1 MGTVHAL
8 IRSLRRAVRRALM
21 PRSARAPRPTT
32 GAPPV
37 RPLST
42 HRDDTPIAA
51 ALLQWHARLNA
62 ERFGGALREIP
73 VRVSRRMRS
82 RLGHYAPAQ
91 RGAKPE
97 IAISDRH
104 VRRHGLAQAV
114 ETLLHEMVHQWQDES
129 GLPLDHGA
137 AFRRKAREVGIR
149 PRATRVAD

>member
-8 IRSLRRAVRRALM
+8 IRRLRRAVRRAM
-21 PRSARAPRPTT
+21 IPPEAPALRPAT
-32 GAPPV
+32 GAPPL
-37 RPLST
+37 RLRHT
-42 HRDDTPIAA
+42 HRDDAPIAA

-73 VRVSRRMRS
+73 VRVSRRMR
-82 RLGHYAPAQ
+82 GHYARAQ

-97 IAISDRH
+97 IAISH
-104 VRRHGLAQAV
+104 WHLRRHGLAQAV

-137 AFRRKAREVGIR
+137 AFRGKAREVGIR
-149 PRATRVAD
+149 PRATRVVD

>member
-1 MGTVHAL
+1 MIPPGAPAL
-8 IRSLRRAVRRALM
+8 RTA
-21 PRSARAPRPTT
+21 T
-32 GAPPV
+32 GAPPL
-37 RPLST
+37 RLRHT
-42 HRDDTPIAA
+42 HRDDAPIAS

-97 IAISDRH
+97 IAISHRH

-114 ETLLHEMVHQWQDES
+114 ETLLHEMVHQWQDEN
-129 GLPLDHGA
+129 GLPLNHGA

-149 PRATRVAD
+149 PRATRVVD